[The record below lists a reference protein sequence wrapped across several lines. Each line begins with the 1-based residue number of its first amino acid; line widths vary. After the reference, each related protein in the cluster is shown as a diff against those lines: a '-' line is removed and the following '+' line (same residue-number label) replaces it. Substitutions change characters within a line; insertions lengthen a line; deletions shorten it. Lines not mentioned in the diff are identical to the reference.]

1 MTKAQASLWKYV
13 LRAGYMRGYT
23 FKRERPVLKF
33 IADFM
38 CQELQLIIE
47 VDGITH
53 TWEETMEKDI
63 IKDMALENIGF
74 KVLRFT
80 DQEVLRSIDDVR
92 GKISDAIDEII
103 EENGRKLL
111 KD

>member
-1 MTKAQASLWKYV
+1 
-13 LRAGYMRGYT
+13 MRGYT
-23 FKRERPVLKF
+23 FKRERPILRF

-38 CQELQLIIE
+38 CQELKLIIE

-63 IKDMALENIGF
+63 IKDKALESIGF

-80 DQEVLRSIDDVR
+80 DKEVLGSIDDVR
-92 GKISDAIDEII
+92 GRISDAIDEII
-103 EENGRKLL
+103 EEKSRT
-111 KD
+111 